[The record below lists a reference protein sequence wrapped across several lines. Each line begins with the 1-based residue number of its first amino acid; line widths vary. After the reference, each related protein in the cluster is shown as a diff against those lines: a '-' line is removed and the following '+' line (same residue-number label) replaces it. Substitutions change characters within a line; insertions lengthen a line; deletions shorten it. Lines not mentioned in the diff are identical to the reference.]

1 MPTEEA
7 ANNSYVKLTQAWPIT
22 GALADRR
29 VSIDSSGLAALPDDA
44 AVNSSGLGARSCRSV
59 RICDKTYS
67 DDKEENKFEI

>member
-7 ANNSYVKLTQAWPIT
+7 ANNSYLRLTQAWPIA

-29 VSIDSSGLAALPDDA
+29 VSID
-44 AVNSSGLGARSCRSV
+44 SSGLGARSCRSV

-67 DDKEENKFEI
+67 DGKEENKFEI